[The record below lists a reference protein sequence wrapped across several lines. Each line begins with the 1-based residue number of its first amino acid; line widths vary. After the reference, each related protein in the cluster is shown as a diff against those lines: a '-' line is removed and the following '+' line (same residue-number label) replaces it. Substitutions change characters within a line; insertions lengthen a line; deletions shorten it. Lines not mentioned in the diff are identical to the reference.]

1 MMMSIPNWHEPY
13 SPTILESTVP
23 NKFVK
28 IINRIGDEVLS
39 DDVKSKQWDWSDNLV
54 GKVHKEIQIPVTDKE
69 EKQYLSDVM
78 KQGCVEYLEHMRE
91 KKRAYNLSL
100 IHI

>member
-28 IINRIGDEVLS
+28 IINRIGNEVLS
-39 DDVKSKQWDWSDNLV
+39 DDVKSKQWDWSNNHV
-54 GKVHKEIQIPVTDKE
+54 
-69 EKQYLSDVM
+69 
-78 KQGCVEYLEHMRE
+78 
-91 KKRAYNLSL
+91 
-100 IHI
+100 